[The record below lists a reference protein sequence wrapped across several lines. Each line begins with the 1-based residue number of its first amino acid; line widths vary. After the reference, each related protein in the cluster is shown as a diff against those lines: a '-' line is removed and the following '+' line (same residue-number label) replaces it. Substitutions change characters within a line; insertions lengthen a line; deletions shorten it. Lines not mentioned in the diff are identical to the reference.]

1 MKRVERVFLFV
12 SEKTKGLLSEDIEN
26 GAGITT
32 RQVAEALDIQR
43 SNASKDLNELVKDGL
58 LHKTE
63 GRPVRYLIRS
73 EQTERSTSFS
83 KRAVKPTPSLSE
95 HDIFERM
102 IGANGSMRVPIEQ
115 AKAAIMYPPKGLNC
129 LITGATGSGKT
140 HFAHIMFEFAKAQG
154 LIKGHQELVV
164 FNCADYAH
172 NSELLMS
179 HLFGYVAGAFTGAT
193 ADKEGLIAK
202 ADGGMLFLDEVH
214 RLPPEGQEMIFYF
227 MDHGKYSR
235 LGETTKESRV
245 DVRIISATTEDTTS
259 YLLQTF
265 VRRIPIHIQLPS
277 FEQRQTKEKID

>member
-1 MKRVERVFLFV
+1 MKDETSRASISFV
-12 SEKTKGLLSEDIEN
+12 SEKTKELSSEDIEK

-32 RQVAEALDIQR
+32 REVAEALDIQR

-58 LHKTE
+58 LLKTD

-73 EQTERSTSFS
+73 EQTERPTSFS

-129 LITGATGSGKT
+129 LITGATGYGKT

-193 ADKEGLIAK
+193 A
-202 ADGGMLFLDEVH
+202 
-214 RLPPEGQEMIFYF
+214 R
-227 MDHGKYSR
+227 
-235 LGETTKESRV
+235 
-245 DVRIISATTEDTTS
+245 
-259 YLLQTF
+259 
-265 VRRIPIHIQLPS
+265 
-277 FEQRQTKEKID
+277 